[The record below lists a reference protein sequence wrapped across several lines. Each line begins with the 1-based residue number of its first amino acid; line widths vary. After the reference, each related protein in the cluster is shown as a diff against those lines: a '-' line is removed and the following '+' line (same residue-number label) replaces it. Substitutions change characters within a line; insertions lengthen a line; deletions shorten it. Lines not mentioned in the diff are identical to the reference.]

1 MIPGTRI
8 LNSMRNAQRLL
19 TLVVQ
24 MGMLTSLSGPLQ
36 QIEAEQV
43 TTNLPQVLP
52 SRPVLRYDRP
62 GYKNYAYN
70 KYSNYLH
77 HILPQGTQ
85 FATQY
90 HPKTVYDGF
99 GNHLIHG
106 FDLFNWTERRQPGQT
121 WGSIIQLD
129 EGTWTEG
136 FNYVAIARDGYG
148 DWGYGAMVGHGLTAR
163 FTPLTLSQVD
173 YNGLRVDLW
182 TPLIKLTTLASRVE
196 RPYSPR
202 GWDYDR
208 KAQYH
213 IENKMFARESSL
225 LLGGRVQADL
235 GAATLGL
242 NLANVHT
249 YQSTEPG
256 NSIKGTLRPR
266 TPLVDWLVVRFSD
279 DSPRDRQGGALVRDV
294 VLIVNGERRTDIVP
308 KVIRN
313 QARAPS
319 QTGSYSQA
327 TGEFIGRSYYLPP
340 KPFFIGRDDI
350 VKYADYL
357 YRLDH
362 EAGIDVSEETNL
374 KGLLTNFTMESPTE
388 IQHADGDD
396 QLAFLFDLTGE
407 MQIESMEVEATVAND
422 YRVDVASLY
431 EESPRAKGYVGRF
444 KSEFYRTT
452 LRARGNVQD
461 ASNLKRVR
469 FKVGEDTSI
478 FTYSADLN
486 LQLAGA
492 EITGE
497 YARSRVYRRFPAEI
511 EDRSAFGESPR
522 FTDDGS
528 AYFINA
534 TRWYKNWR
542 FGGEYFTMNP
552 DFTTTMRT
560 FVWDEKGIRD
570 RRSVINRLAN
580 DTMYWDLVQDNDD
593 GDQFPDKRS
602 GYTPGS
608 IYRNDLDVDSDG
620 VLLGQDLN
628 NDGYPDINRN
638 GDLLPDYLE
647 PFLMYEVESNDYT
660 YGLDR
665 NNNEEPDQREDD
677 LSPDYPYDSD
687 QQGYHLFGA
696 TNLTRNLTFAVGRYD
711 VEEIAGG
718 GNNRSAY
725 ALLTYQRSG
734 NERLRRIFAENHFR
748 KVKDSIPDEY
758 TVFTEDRQFTEVFRY
773 FVHHFYHGNASFLTR
788 TRQDPL
794 WYENSYVNESY
805 VESWL
810 RPWSTFNVVQKL
822 RLRMNWQQGGR
833 QSAGRIERKRR
844 LDHWTMVN
852 RIDYTW
858 RIGRLSIQ
866 PKFKFQMIRFVDQ
879 EQDRVMRMEYETMPI
894 LQLTLPMMRRTTAR
908 LGIQGWGPLPYR
920 FRNNARALDNFE
932 RRTLMATIT
941 NSSRY
946 FGYDLYTIVG
956 LHRDARTFD
965 APARK
970 VADFDTLS
978 FFVRGL
984 IGFPDFHQ
992 LM

>member
-1 MIPGTRI
+1 MNNSNEKPRARFAAAIVSGFVGVLGIVSYGT
-8 LNSMRNAQRLL
+8 
-19 TLVVQ
+19 
-24 MGMLTSLSGPLQ
+24 
-36 QIEAEQV
+36 AEQA
-43 TTNLPQVLP
+43 TTQLPQTLTA
-52 SRPVLRYDRP
+52 RPTLRYDRP
-62 GYKNYAYN
+62 GYRNYAYS

-77 HILPQGTQ
+77 HTLPQGSHLTY
-85 FATQY
+85 QY
-90 HPKTVYDGF
+90 QSKALYDGF
-99 GNHLIHG
+99 GNRLITG
-106 FDLFNWTERRQPGQT
+106 YDLFNWTESRRAGQL
-121 WGSIIQLD
+121 WGSTIQLD
-129 EGTWTEG
+129 EGPWTES
-136 FNYVAIARDGYG
+136 FNYTAIARDGYG

-173 YNGLRVDLW
+173 YNGMRIDLW
-182 TPLIKLTTLASRVE
+182 TPQLKLTTLASRVE
-196 RPYSPR
+196 RPFSPR

-208 KAQYH
+208 VSQYH
-213 IENKMFARESSL
+213 IEDKMFARESSL
-225 LLGGRVQADL
+225 LLGGRAQGEL
-235 GAATLGL
+235 GAATLGM

-249 YQSTEPG
+249 YLSTEPG
-256 NSIKGTLRPR
+256 NTIKGRLRPR
-266 TPLVDWLVVRFSD
+266 TPLVDWAVVRFSD
-279 DSPRDRQGGALVRDV
+279 DSPRDGQGGAMVRDV
-294 VLIVNGERRTDIVP
+294 VLIISGERRPDIVP
-308 KVIRN
+308 QVIRN
-313 QARAPS
+313 QARAGS
-319 QTGSYSQA
+319 QIGSFSRA
-327 TGEFIGRSYYLPP
+327 TGEFVGRSYYQAP
-340 KPFFIGRDDI
+340 KPFFVDRSDI

-362 EAGIDVSEETNL
+362 EAGVDVGEETNL
-374 KGLLTNFTMESPTE
+374 KSLLSNFTLESPTD
-388 IQHADGDD
+388 ILHADGED
-396 QLAFLFDLTGE
+396 QLVFLFDVTGE
-407 MQIESMEVEATVAND
+407 AQIESIEVEATVAND
-422 YRVDVASLY
+422 FRIDVSSLY
-431 EESPRAKGYVGRF
+431 EESPKAKGYAGRF
-444 KSEFYRTT
+444 KPEYYRVAR
-452 LRARGNVQD
+452 RAKGNVQD
-461 ASNLKRVR
+461 GSNLKRVR
-469 FKVGEDTSI
+469 FKMGEDTSI

-486 LQLAGA
+486 VQLVGL
-492 EITGE
+492 EINGE
-497 YARSRVYRRFPAEI
+497 YARSRLYRRFPAEI
-511 EDRSAFGESPR
+511 EDRPAFRESPR
-522 FTDDGS
+522 FTEDGS

-560 FVWDEKGIRD
+560 FIWDEAGIRD
-570 RRSVINRLAN
+570 RRSTINRLAN

-593 GDQFPDKRS
+593 GDQFPDKQK
-602 GYTPGS
+602 GYTPGA
-608 IYRNDLDVDSDG
+608 IYRNDLDVDADG

-638 GDLLPDYLE
+638 GDLIPDYLE
-647 PFLMYEVESNDYT
+647 PFLMYEVEPNDYT

-665 NNNEEPDQREDD
+665 NNNDEPDHREDD
-677 LSPDYPYDSD
+677 LAPDHPYDLD
-687 QQGYHLFGA
+687 QKGYHLFGA
-696 TNLTRNLTFAVGRYD
+696 TSLTRNLTFSVGRYD
-711 VEEIAGG
+711 VEEIEGG
-718 GNNRSAY
+718 RANRSTY
-725 ALLTYQRSG
+725 ALLTYRRSG
-734 NERLRRIFAENHFR
+734 NQSLRRVFAENHFR
-748 KVKDSIPDEY
+748 RVEDSISDEY
-758 TVFTEDRQFTEVFRY
+758 NVYTEDRQFTEVFRY
-773 FVHHFYHGNASFLTR
+773 FVHHFFHGNASFLSR

-858 RIGRLSIQ
+858 MIGRLSIQ

-879 EQDRVMRMEYETMPI
+879 DQDRVMRMEYETMPI

-920 FRNNARALDNFE
+920 FRNSARELDNFE

>member
-1 MIPGTRI
+1 MNN
-8 LNSMRNAQRLL
+8 LQRLSTFVQLAIL
-19 TLVVQ
+19 TWFA
-24 MGMLTSLSGPLQ
+24 GPLQ
-36 QIEAEQV
+36 LAQAEQV
-43 TTNLPQVLP
+43 TTDLPQVL
-52 SRPVLRYDRP
+52 SLRPVLRYERP
-62 GYKNYAYN
+62 GYRNFALDQ
-70 KYSNYLH
+70 YSNYLH
-77 HILPQGTQ
+77 HSLPQG
-85 FATQY
+85 AHLAYQY
-90 HPKTVYDGF
+90 NPKTAYDGF

-106 FDLFNWTERRQPGQT
+106 FDLFNWSERRQPSQT
-121 WGSIIQLD
+121 WGSIIQID
-129 EGTWTEG
+129 EGPWTES

-148 DWGYGAMVGHGLTAR
+148 DWGYGSMVGNGLTAR

-173 YNGLRVDLW
+173 YNGMRVDLW
-182 TPLIKLTTLASRVE
+182 TPLLKLTTLASRIE

-202 GWDYDR
+202 GSDYDR
-208 KAQYH
+208 VSQFH
-213 IENKMFARESSL
+213 IEDEMLARESSL
-225 LLGGRVQADL
+225 LLGGRAQAEL

-249 YQSTEPG
+249 YMSTEPG
-256 NSIKGTLRPR
+256 NSIKGRLRPR
-266 TPLVDWLVVRFSD
+266 TPLVDWAVVRFSD
-279 DSPRDRQGGALVRDV
+279 DSPRDGEGGAMVRDV
-294 VLIVNGERRTDIVP
+294 VLIINGEHRQDIVP

-319 QTGSYSQA
+319 QIGSYSRA

-340 KPFFIGRDDI
+340 KVFFIGRDDI

-374 KGLLTNFTMESPTE
+374 KGLLANFTVESPTE
-388 IQHADGDD
+388 ILHADGDD
-396 QLAFLFDLTGE
+396 QLAFLFDVTGE
-407 MQIESMEVEATVAND
+407 AQIESIEVEATVAND
-422 YRVDVASLY
+422 YRVGVSSLY
-431 EESPRAKGYVGRF
+431 EESPKAKGYAGRFKPEYYRAALRAKG
-444 KSEFYRTT
+444 
-452 LRARGNVQD
+452 NVKD
-461 ASNLKRVR
+461 GSNLKRVR
-469 FKVGEDTSI
+469 FKMGEDTSI

-486 LQLAGA
+486 VQLAGL
-492 EITGE
+492 EINGE
-497 YARSRVYRRFPAEI
+497 YARSRLYRRFPAEI
-511 EDRSAFGESPR
+511 QDRPALDDSRR

-528 AYFINA
+528 AYFINV

-560 FVWDEKGIRD
+560 FVWDEAGIRD
-570 RRSVINRLAN
+570 RRSVIKNLTN
-580 DTMYWDLVQDNDD
+580 DTMYWDLVQDNED

-608 IYRNDLDVDSDG
+608 IYRNDLGVDADG
-620 VLLGQDLN
+620 VYLSQDEN
-628 NDGYPDINRN
+628 NDGFPDINRN
-638 GDLLPDYLE
+638 GDALPDYLE
-647 PFLMYEVESNDYT
+647 PFLMYEVEPNDYV

-665 NNNEEPDQREDD
+665 NNNDEPDHREDD
-677 LSPDYPYDSD
+677 LDPDHPYDPD
-687 QQGYHLFGA
+687 QKGYHLLGA
-696 TNLTRNLTFAVGRYD
+696 TNLTRNLTLAVGRYD

-718 GNNRSAY
+718 RNNRSAY
-725 ALLTYQRSG
+725 ALLTYRRSG
-734 NERLRRIFAENHFR
+734 NERLRRIFAENHLR
-748 KVKDSIPDEY
+748 RVEDSIQDEY
-758 TVFTEDRQFTEVFRY
+758 NVFTEDRQFTETYQY
-773 FVHHFYHGNASFLTR
+773 FVHHFYHGNRSFLSQQ
-788 TRQDPL
+788 RQDPL

-810 RPWSTFNVVQKL
+810 SPWSTLNLVQKFRL
-822 RLRMNWQQGGR
+822 RLNWQRGGR
-833 QSAGRIERKRR
+833 QSAGRIERQRR
-844 LDHWTMVN
+844 LDHWTVVN

-858 RIGRLSIQ
+858 KIGRLSIQ

-894 LQLTLPMMRRTTAR
+894 LQLTFPMMRRTTAR

-920 FRNNARALDNFE
+920 FRNDARELDDFE

-956 LHRDARTFD
+956 LHRDARKFE
-965 APARK
+965 APARQ

-978 FFVRGL
+978 FFVRAL